1 MHLAAFRPLL
11 IAFCFSI
18 IAGCEKFRSGDE
30 DGTASADSTA
40 ADSTATDT
48 TKTVTVDAVPVETS
62 PATKGDISS
71 FLFFNSTIETEAAVE
86 VHSQLSGY
94 LVKSV
99 RVEEGDRVGAGDTLV
114 WIEDEELRVAAQE
127 SEVDLRHLQVGYDR
141 TEQMFRRKL
150 ISDQEYED
158 KKFQLESAKL
168 RYRKAQMELEHAVIR
183 APFSGVITERSVQTG
198 SRVTAGS
205 KLFDLI
211 KLEDMIARVFVPGQY
226 LTTIREKQ
234 EAVITSE
241 FLKEMSFNGSVKRI
255 SPVVDPKS
263 GTFKVTIGIEDRW
276 DYLRPGIFVD
286 VRVVTDTH
294 LDAVL
299 VPKEAV
305 VYDGGDRFIFI
316 VEDSTATRVKLDAG
330 FEDSKFVESLSLIE
344 PETDVIVVGQN
355 GLKDKARVKIVN
367 AEESEGETVGTDG
380 SSADEG

>member
-1 MHLAAFRPLL
+1 MGLAAFRPL
-11 IAFCFSI
+11 IVAFSFFI
-18 IAGCEKFRSGDE
+18 ISGCEKFGSSDE
-30 DGTASADSTA
+30 DGTASADSTG

-48 TKTVTVDAVPVETS
+48 TKAVVVDAVPVETS
-62 PATKGDISS
+62 PATNGDISS

-158 KKFQLESAKL
+158 KKFQLEQAKL
-168 RYRKAQMELEHAVIR
+168 RYRKTQMELEHAVIR

-226 LTTIREKQ
+226 LTAIRENQ

-241 FLKEMSFNGSVKRI
+241 FLKDMSFNGFVKRI

-263 GTFKVTIGIEDRW
+263 GTFKVTIGIEDKW

-294 LDAVL
+294 LGAVL

-316 VEDSTATRVKLDAG
+316 VEDSTATRVKLDPG

-344 PETDVIVVGQN
+344 AETEIIVVGQN

-367 AEESEGETVGTDG
+367 AEESEAETVGADG
-380 SSADEG
+380 SSVDEG